1 MKGQTRASLS
11 SWDSAYVTRN
21 GTKGTPEVD
30 SLRIFEISTARLAS
44 TSWVYLTEAVLPR
57 CILIS
62 LIVPK
67 VWKYCWRSWS
77 VFSSLRPGGSPRI
90 KSLFFGVVCVT
101 FCLWLYWTC
110 SEEGSGESRPCMAL
124 DARKRIKSYY
134 WAEKTFFYWRHSD
147 PAYVLFDIDSSF

>member
-1 MKGQTRASLS
+1 MSAKRFMKGQTRASLS

-67 VWKYCWRSWS
+67 V
-77 VFSSLRPGGSPRI
+77 
-90 KSLFFGVVCVT
+90 
-101 FCLWLYWTC
+101 
-110 SEEGSGESRPCMAL
+110 
-124 DARKRIKSYY
+124 
-134 WAEKTFFYWRHSD
+134 
-147 PAYVLFDIDSSF
+147 